1 MTKLY
6 LIHHFSAEVSV
17 MVNHLVFSVGVQI
30 ISMKKKINQLSS
42 QVKLFGS
49 IYLNRNAKNGH
60 INILVYLNVLMSQRK
75 LIFQKRKRHILLMIS
90 EHCVNCFRLTKI

>member
-6 LIHHFSAEVSV
+6 LTSYFSAEISV

-30 ISMKKKINQLSS
+30 ISTKKKKNPLSS

-60 INILVYLNVLMSQRK
+60 TYLLVYLIVPRS
-75 LIFQKRKRHILLMIS
+75 
-90 EHCVNCFRLTKI
+90 